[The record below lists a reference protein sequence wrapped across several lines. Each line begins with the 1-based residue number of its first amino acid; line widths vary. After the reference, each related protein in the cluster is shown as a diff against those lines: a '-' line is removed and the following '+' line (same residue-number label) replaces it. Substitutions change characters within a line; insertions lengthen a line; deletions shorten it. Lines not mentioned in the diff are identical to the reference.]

1 MVTTPEQAVVMVT
14 ADHAIVVV
22 TTDHTIVVVITDQAI
37 VVVITDQAIVVVVA
51 PTIQK
56 TSVSNVCSR
65 SIERTSTSVSH
76 TVVVTIK
83 SWLVPA
89 CCDIPCSFCCSTT
102 GTTPFHPG
110 FLRSDCSTL
119 HCSSHFVER
128 SGNH

>member
-22 TTDHTIVVVITDQAI
+22 TTDHAI
-37 VVVITDQAIVVVVA
+37 MMVVA
-51 PTIQK
+51 PTIHK
-56 TSVSNVCSR
+56 TSVSNVCSS

-76 TVVVTIK
+76 AVVVTIK

-89 CCDIPCSFCCSTT
+89 SCDIPCSFCCSTT

-110 FLRSDCSTL
+110 FLGSDCSTL

-128 SGNH
+128 SVVH